1 MTVKP
6 ALRSDWAHMSRREL
20 ETFQLHRLR
29 RVMRELWFP
38 FSPYYR
44 ERLGAAGLS
53 WRDLKSLD
61 DLSRFPFTTK
71 ADILPSRHNPD
82 GPRAFILTPD
92 PDAIKNRL
100 PISKKLAL
108 LARGMVGGRSA
119 VEKALQAEFLPIKI
133 LFTTGRSAS
142 SLPFFLGRLDL
153 ALLRESGRRLSE
165 VLGLRAGDDRVVSLF
180 PYAPH
185 LAFWQVAE
193 GAESSGILTLNTGGG
208 RVMGGERILDLIERL
223 EPTAICG
230 MPGYFYHVLR
240 KAHRDGR
247 NWSKIR
253 TVALGGEMVSDVLKR
268 RIVSTLRDMGSP
280 APCVSSV
287 LGFTESRQCW
297 GECRSDEGT
306 GFHVFPDMGIVEIV
320 DPETGER
327 LPDETTGELVF
338 TALAGRGS
346 LLFRY
351 RTGDIV
357 EGGVTYDPCP
367 ACGRTTPRLGTHIQR
382 KSNVKALDLSKVK
395 GTYVNFN
402 TLSALLSSEPA
413 IEEWQLVILKPS
425 DDPFEVDEIELW
437 CSLADGTDEDAFRRE
452 IQETVSRATEMRF
465 NRIVI
470 VPLEEILDRL
480 GMETLT
486 KEQRILDKRPVQ
498 SKRKD
503 PARS

>member
-1 MTVKP
+1 MTFKP
-6 ALRSDWAHMSRREL
+6 VLRSDWARMSRKEL
-20 ETFQLHRLR
+20 DAFQLRRLR
-29 RVMRELWFP
+29 QVMRELWLP

-44 ERLGAAGLS
+44 ERFAAEGLS
-53 WRDLKSLD
+53 WRDLKSLE
-61 DLSRFPFTTK
+61 DLARFPFTTK
-71 ADILPSRHNPD
+71 SDILPSKHNPD
-82 GPRAFILTPD
+82 GPRAFILSPD
-92 PDAIKNRL
+92 RESIANRL
-100 PISKKLAL
+100 PASKKAAL
-108 LARGMVGGRSA
+108 LARRVFGGRGA

-142 SLPFFLGRLDL
+142 SLPFFLSRLDL

-165 VLGLRAGDDRVVSLF
+165 ILGLRAGADRVVSLF

-268 RIVSTLRDMGSP
+268 RIVSILKDMGSP
-280 APCVSSV
+280 EPLVSSV

-297 GECRSDEGT
+297 GECRSETGT
-306 GFHVFPDMGIVEIV
+306 GFHVFPDMGIIEIV

-357 EGGVTYDPCP
+357 EGGVTYAPCP
-367 ACGRTTPRLGTHIQR
+367 ACGRTTPRLGTRIQR

-402 TLSALLSSEPA
+402 TLSSLLSSDPA

-437 CSLADGTDEDAFRRE
+437 CALTADADEEAFRRE
-452 IQETVSRATEMRF
+452 IQEAVSRATEMRF

-470 VPLEEILDRL
+470 VPLEEILERL

-498 SKRKD
+498 SRRKD
-503 PARS
+503 GERS